1 MLERIKTMPLAAE
14 SLGVRSMCTYVETP
28 DVRILLDAGVSLCPN
43 RFGFPPHPQEFDA
56 IREARQKIAEMAK
69 KADIVTISHYHYDHH
84 TPSFE
89 DWLVN
94 WTKADETA
102 MTIYQGKILLVKNP
116 REQINSSQRERA
128 WMFAKTGGRYAEKML
143 NADHQSFA
151 FGETTIEFSEPVF
164 HGPENSE
171 LGWVLMACISFRD
184 EKFMFAPDV
193 QGPMS
198 PRPLQVILEE
208 KPQLLMIGGPPTYLV
223 PSRVSD
229 KQLQLS
235 LRNLS
240 EIARNIPHII
250 LDHHILRD
258 ADWQQKTVE
267 TLYETYN
274 AGSVLQTAA
283 EFAGR
288 KNAYLETNRKSLFAE
303 NPPQEEFKKWMKLPE
318 EKKKLTPPPT

>member
-1 MLERIKTMPLAAE
+1 
-14 SLGVRSMCTYVETP
+14 
-28 DVRILLDAGVSLCPN
+28 
-43 RFGFPPHPQEFDA
+43 
-56 IREARQKIAEMAK
+56 
-69 KADIVTISHYHYDHH
+69 
-84 TPSFE
+84 
-89 DWLVN
+89 
-94 WTKADETA
+94 
-102 MTIYQGKILLVKNP
+102 
-116 REQINSSQRERA
+116 
-128 WMFAKTGGRYAEKML
+128 
-143 NADHQSFA
+143 
-151 FGETTIEFSEPVF
+151 
-164 HGPENSE
+164 
-171 LGWVLMACISFRD
+171 MACISFRD